1 MQRFLGIDNIVEVKS
16 VGVGE
21 KFSISRLNALGILP
35 FNPMNPQETI
45 RYYTGA
51 KDILSQYGS
60 GSEFDF
66 AKVYFGFTSKAVTT
80 PELLGFYT
88 WNKEDVGGYLLGAR
102 SPSIEA
108 LKKLNGKFSIEID
121 GVEKDIELDL
131 TSDGILSYDNVASA
145 IQAGIR
151 AGGDGEAGFTNS
163 TCIYSPIRNGYI
175 IGSGTKGA
183 GSKVS
188 AISSPSDGTDISEKL
203 GLGITD
209 PVDFV
214 VGKAGIPTLEAMLED
229 IASIN
234 GNYYVITPLFKFEEE
249 AESIKAFG
257 AWLKSQKD
265 RYLGIYLWDNQN
277 LGVAGSG
284 ATDPLVGYDGLYI
297 DWKKTETQNAF
308 SSAIIASMDLSKRG
322 GYFNINFNTAEEY
335 KDKAVS
341 IQSQFDGMN
350 ANRANSFYIFGELGQ
365 STTAYGQGL
374 IMGATDSANVYI
386 NNSFLKFQMEF
397 AIANLFTSSRAI
409 PLRGAS
415 GISLV
420 RTALT
425 PIFRGAVENGI
436 IAIDTLTPLEQNI
449 VTQNFKDGEEA
460 VASLERNG
468 WYLEAG
474 EINQAKKQI
483 TMNYAYIANA
493 PANRVLIK
501 NYVLGV

>member
-21 KFSISRLNALGILP
+21 KFSISRLNALAILAFDP
-35 FNPMNPQETI
+35 NNPQETLK
-45 RYYTGA
+45 YYTNA
-51 KDILSQYGS
+51 KDILTKYGS
-60 GSEFDF
+60 SKEYDF

-80 PELLGFYT
+80 PELLGIYT
-88 WNKEDVGGYLLGAR
+88 WNKEAINGYLLGAR

-131 TSDGILSYDNVASA
+131 TGEGILSYDNVAGA
-145 IQAGIR
+145 IQTALR
-151 AGGDGEAGFTNS
+151 TGGDGGFSNA
-163 TCIYSPIRNGYI
+163 TCAYSPIRNGFI
-175 IGSGTKGA
+175 VGSGTTGKD
-183 GSKVS
+183 SSVS
-188 AISSPSDGTDISEKL
+188 AISSPTDGTDISEGL
-203 GLGITD
+203 GLSATD
-209 PVDFV
+209 PIDFV
-214 VGKAGIPTLEAMLED
+214 KGKAGIPTLEAMLQD

-234 GNYYVITPLFKFEEE
+234 GNYYAITPLFKFEEE
-249 AESIKAFG
+249 AESIKTFG
-257 AWLKSQKD
+257 AWLKSQND
-265 RYLGIYLWDNQN
+265 RYLGIYLWDNAN

-284 ATDPLVGYDGLYI
+284 AVDALLDYDGLYI

-335 KDKAVS
+335 KSKAVS
-341 IQSQFDGMN
+341 VQSEFDGMN
-350 ANRANSFYIFGELGQ
+350 ANRVNSFYVFGELGQ

-374 IMGATDSANVYI
+374 IMGVTDSANVYI

-397 AIANLFTSSRAI
+397 AVANLFTSSRVI
-409 PLRGAS
+409 PLRGSA
-415 GISLV
+415 GFSLV

-425 PIFRGAVENGI
+425 PIFRGAVENGLI
-436 IAIDTLTPLEQNI
+436 LIDTLTPLEQNI
-449 VTQNFKDGEEA
+449 VTQNFKDGEDA
-460 VASLERNG
+460 VSSLERNG

-474 EINQAKKQI
+474 EINQAKKEI
-483 TMNYAYIANA
+483 TMKYAYIANA